1 VKGAKGLAEDGRV
14 GTAFSPYQWIG
25 DEETVD
31 ETNSSGAMCR
41 GQYCLRQ
48 NLLRIVLTV
57 LTGTLAVVFGAVFSQ
72 ILSIVGALGFSLLS
86 FILPPLLY
94 LKIFK
99 NELTCPDRA
108 LSIFIFVIGLVG
120 MSISTYIDGASIIAY
135 FEGNSTDP
143 CRNN

>member
-1 VKGAKGLAEDGRV
+1 M
-14 GTAFSPYQWIG
+14 G

-31 ETNSSGAMCR
+31 PANSSSAMCI
-41 GQYCLRQ
+41 GQYCLQQ

-57 LTGTLAVVFGAVFSQ
+57 LTGSLAVVFGDVFSQ

-86 FILPPLLY
+86 FILPPLIY

-99 NELTCPDRA
+99 NELTCLDRA
-108 LSIFIFVIGLVG
+108 LSLFIFVVGLVG
-120 MSISTYIDGASIIAY
+120 MTISTYIDGASIIAY

-143 CRNN
+143 CRSK

>member
-1 VKGAKGLAEDGRV
+1 M
-14 GTAFSPYQWIG
+14 G

-31 ETNSSGAMCR
+31 PANSSSAMCS
-41 GQYCLRQ
+41 GQYCLQQ

-57 LTGTLAVVFGAVFSQ
+57 LTGSLAVVFGDVFSQ

-86 FILPPLLY
+86 FILPPLIY

-99 NELTCPDRA
+99 NELTCLDRA
-108 LSIFIFVIGLVG
+108 LSLFIFVVGLVG
-120 MSISTYIDGASIIAY
+120 MTIATYIDGASIIAY

-143 CRNN
+143 CRSK